1 MTKAN
6 LLNQDP
12 MLLQLKKRTTRG
24 WCRISEDFAHAA
36 ASALDAVVAE
46 LATRKTILASPLPG

>member
-24 WCRISEDFAHAA
+24 WRRISEDFAHAA

-46 LATRKTILASPLPG
+46 LATRKTILASPFPG